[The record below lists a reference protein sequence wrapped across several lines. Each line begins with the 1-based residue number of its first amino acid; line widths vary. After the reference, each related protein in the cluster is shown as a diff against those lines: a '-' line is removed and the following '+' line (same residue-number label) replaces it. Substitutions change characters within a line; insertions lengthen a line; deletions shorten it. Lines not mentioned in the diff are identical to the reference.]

1 MSAFAF
7 TKISRVTFQR
17 IALALVLSLVIHL
30 GIIYGIKVKPGGAN
44 RPRQVVIEARLEGV
58 KPHAKPAPALLKEVV
73 EIKKEAVVK
82 EKSLPT
88 AEPVK
93 QAKPEPVQEP
103 QPAIAPPQK
112 LTSDDSE
119 QKQSDSV
126 LSEQKSGLPA
136 LDIPLMEDP
145 TYYPAK
151 QLDEQPKPLQSINPE
166 YPEDASAANIEGDV
180 TLLILIDEL
189 GVVKDVSVVD
199 AIPEGYFE
207 ESAIAAF
214 RNAKFVPAKR
224 EGREVK
230 SRFMVR
236 VRYEVPIPDRK
247 ILRIRLKPE
256 N

>member
-7 TKISRVTFQR
+7 NKISRETIQR
-17 IALALVLSLVIHL
+17 IALALVLSLVVHL

-44 RPRQVVIEARLEGV
+44 MPRQVVIEARLEGV
-58 KPHAKPAPALLKEVV
+58 KPHAKPAPVLLKEVV

-82 EKSLPT
+82 EKPMPT
-88 AEPVK
+88 VEPLK
-93 QAKPEPVQEP
+93 QAKTEPEP

-112 LTSDDSE
+112 LSSDASE
-119 QKQSDSV
+119 QKQSDSM

-145 TYYPAK
+145 TFYPAK
-151 QLDEQPKPLQSINPE
+151 QLDEQPKPLQSISPE
-166 YPEDASAANIEGDV
+166 YPEDASAANIEGEV
-180 TLLILIDEL
+180 TLLILIDER

-214 RNAKFVPAKR
+214 RNARFAPAKR

-236 VRYEVPIPDRK
+236 VRYEAPIPDRK
-247 ILRIRLKPE
+247 ILRIPSKPV